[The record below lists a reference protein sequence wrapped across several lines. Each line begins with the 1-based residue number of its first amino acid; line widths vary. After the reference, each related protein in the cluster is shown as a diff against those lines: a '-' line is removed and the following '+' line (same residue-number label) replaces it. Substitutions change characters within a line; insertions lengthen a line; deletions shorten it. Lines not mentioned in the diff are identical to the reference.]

1 MTKLLMITRKI
12 DKSDWLAGH
21 SYEWAKKISE
31 HLRVRGGRLIVICLE
46 RGNTDGLEDT
56 PVYTLGKENGAGR
69 VRRFFR
75 FLALAKKLVPQ
86 IDGVFCHQNPEY
98 AIAIA
103 FFAKFYR
110 KKIVSWYVHKSVTW
124 KTRLM
129 LAVSD
134 KVLTAS
140 SESFRLKSKKVSVV
154 GHGIDLDKFQIPNS
168 HPSGDHPQGD
178 KFQIPEPAK
187 IFRIITIGRIS
198 PVKSLETIIE
208 AVRIVVREQGFSDVQ
223 LDIVGQAAVARDRDY
238 LAALKR
244 QVLVSDL
251 GSQVHFVPAMPH
263 DRIAEVYGNAE
274 AFVNLSQTGSV
285 DKAVL
290 EAMACGCMVITSN
303 EAFFEMLQGYSRI
316 CLIGRNSREL
326 AERILWLK
334 KLAPSDRAAIA
345 EKLRAIVVKYHSL
358 DNLAATIV
366 ASFE

>member
-21 SYEWAKKISE
+21 SYEWAKKISG
-31 HLRVRGGRLIVICLE
+31 HLRARGGRLIVICLE

-56 PVYTLGKENGAGR
+56 PVYTLGKENGVGR
-69 VRRFFR
+69 TRRFFR

-103 FFAKFYR
+103 PLAKFYR

-140 SESFRLKSKKVSVV
+140 SESFRLKSKKVFVV
-154 GHGIDLDKFQIPNS
+154 GHGIDLDKFQITNS
-168 HPSGDHPQGD
+168 KLPASPAGR
-178 KFQIPEPAK
+178 QISEPAK

-251 GSQVHFVPAMPH
+251 GSQVHFVPAVPH

-303 EAFFEMLQGYSRI
+303 EAFFEMLQGCSRI

-334 KLAPSDRAAIA
+334 KLVPSDRAAIA
-345 EKLRAIVVKYHSL
+345 EKLRAIVVNYHSL